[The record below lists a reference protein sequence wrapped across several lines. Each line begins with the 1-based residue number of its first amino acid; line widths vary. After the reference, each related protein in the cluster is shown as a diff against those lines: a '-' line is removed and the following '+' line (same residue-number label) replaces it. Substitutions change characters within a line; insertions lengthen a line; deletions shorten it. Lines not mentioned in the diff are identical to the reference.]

1 MKKYKYPQQLPINFK
16 PRESTPQEFDDW
28 QKNEL
33 EPLAEVQMKFIAFMA
48 VVQFVALATMFTA
61 FYLIG
66 LGLNG

>member
-1 MKKYKYPQQLPINFK
+1 MMQYRYPQQLAINFK
-16 PRESTPQEFDDW
+16 PRESTPQEVDDW

-33 EPLAEVQMKFIAFMA
+33 EPLAKVQMKFIAFMA
-48 VVQFVALATMFTA
+48 VVQFLALTTMFTA

>member
-1 MKKYKYPQQLPINFK
+1 MKQYKYPQQLAINFK
-16 PRESTPQEFDDW
+16 PRESTPEEVDDW

-48 VVQFVALATMFTA
+48 VVQFVALGTMFTA